1 MVPAAAVESRYQT
14 RKTGEGS
21 FSASGGCDSNS
32 VELERTRTNS
42 CAAEKREKIF
52 ENSMNYEE
60 WSKLVELDRTLTPKF
75 ASRYAEHKRRA
86 LNTKSAKDTK
96 GKEGKKMI
104 KLAKL
109 TNFKSGKSLRNR
121 EHDQLGQPYS
131 RISMKLLCG
140 SGGPRR
146 LDPPYRKQPQ

>member
-1 MVPAAAVESRYQT
+1 
-14 RKTGEGS
+14 
-21 FSASGGCDSNS
+21 
-32 VELERTRTNS
+32 
-42 CAAEKREKIF
+42 
-52 ENSMNYEE
+52 MNYEE
-60 WSKLVELDRTLTPKF
+60 LSKSIELDRTFTPKF

-146 LDPPYRKQPQ
+146 LDPP